1 MSIVKYDL
9 KTTGRSVKQRFEG
22 QYVTTTTIV
31 NGGESVYR
39 RTTPL
44 VKTSGQVIYIV
55 EVDRKDESPISILQ
69 DIRLPQLGANY
80 VENGVVFWNVYYVEA
95 TPRFI
100 GPVGSYFQWEI
111 TYTLGGDFSNAPQN
125 ETGENETTLL
135 SFSANI
141 ELEDVAGAVDLNGQ
155 WNANS
160 IGDMFLDP
168 LIYKNGILVLNY
180 SRREYDNPL
189 GLVRDYFQKV
199 NSAAWYSFSAGTVKA
214 DNISFSATQTTNQ
227 TYYDVN
233 YTLKYKPTGWTVNK
247 ANSGLY
253 YMSSGTKHRALNPD
267 GSPTDTPILLALDG
281 SILPSGG
288 TVPMK
293 AFVVHAGADF
303 SGLDLPDPFSL

>member
-1 MSIVKYDL
+1 MIVNYDL
-9 KTTGRSVKQRFEG
+9 KTTGRAVKQRFDG
-22 QYVTTTTIV
+22 QYLTTTTVI
-31 NGGESVYR
+31 NGGESVYT
-39 RTTPL
+39 RTTPV
-44 VKTSGQVIYIV
+44 VKTTGQVIYL
-55 EVDRKDESPISILQ
+55 VDVDSKFDSPISILQ
-69 DIRLPQLGANY
+69 DKRLPQLGANY
-80 VENGVVFWNVYYVEA
+80 VENGVVYWNVYYVEA

-100 GPVGSYFQWEI
+100 GPVGNLWQWEI
-111 TYTLGGDFSNAPQN
+111 TYTLGGDFANAPQS
-125 ETGENETTLL
+125 ETGNNELTLL
-135 SFSANI
+135 SFNANI

-180 SRREYDNPL
+180 ARREYDNPL
-189 GLVRDYFQKV
+189 GIVRDYFQKV
-199 NSAAWYSFSAGTVKA
+199 NNAAWYTFAAGTVKA

-233 YTLKYKPTGWTVNK
+233 YTLKYRPTGWTIDK

-253 YMSSGTKHRALNPD
+253 YMSGGTKHRALNND

-281 SILPSGG
+281 SKLSAGA
-288 TVPMK
+288 TVPVK
-293 AFVVHAGADF
+293 SFVVHAGADF